1 MLCVLRIYF
10 LCILNYGRSDTVKF
24 FKRHSGGIFF
34 CVSCVL
40 LLLSLM
46 FSICSFASYVSG
58 IDHGGDSSGV
68 ASIDCGFSVNKGKFD
83 SFINAPFIQ
92 QVTDSTRPV
101 RMNSWAESV
110 ISVDNKGKSGLKY
123 EYSFV
128 FYLPENFAKSSMMQL
143 VELKDGNYVSGD
155 ISSASRA
162 SRIYRLDDATGTQL
176 VETTATADGIEIEND
191 FSSLVDGGEELRID
205 AARSSAI
212 LLDGLNFST
221 VKYTY
226 ATYAGS
232 DSSDNV
238 NMFVCPVAFETAAD
252 MRYCR
257 ITVNIA
263 REDSG
268 RYVLE
273 EGKTHHYL
281 FRLVLRDTLRG
292 DDLSADWAADGY
304 WEKDD
309 ITGAFTSPLQTPS
322 IADEYECRWAME
334 SGAPVLG
341 KDGNPM
347 LEINENGSGNWKR
360 VSIKDCV
367 GVTSPCKIN
376 MVFTQTA

>member
-1 MLCVLRIYF
+1 M
-10 LCILNYGRSDTVKF
+10 KF

-226 ATYAGS
+226 ATYAGL

-273 EGKTHHYL
+273 EGKAHHYL
-281 FRLVLRDTLRG
+281 FRLVLRDTLGG

-309 ITGAFTSPLQTPS
+309 ITGAYTSPLQTPS